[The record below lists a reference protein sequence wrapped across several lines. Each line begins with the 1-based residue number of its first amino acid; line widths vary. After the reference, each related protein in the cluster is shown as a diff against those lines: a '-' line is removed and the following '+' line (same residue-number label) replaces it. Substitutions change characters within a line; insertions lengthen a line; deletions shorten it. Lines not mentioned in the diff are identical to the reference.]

1 MKQGIYLVL
10 LTTLISGFSIFTNKL
25 FVSQADPL
33 AFTTIRNVFVFVFLS
48 LILFGSRKHELLRSI
63 KKNDWLKLVVIG
75 TLGGGLAFALFF
87 MGLAQIDAV
96 QGSLIHK
103 TLFLWVTLLAIPLL
117 GERLHKLQLIGYGF
131 ILLATFAIGGSQ
143 TLGFNSGSL
152 LVLAATL
159 LWAVENVLAKTTLKN
174 VPAEVVGWARI
185 ALGLPVLFVITLL
198 MSKGEL
204 LTAPKTLLVWPLLTS
219 SLFLTGYVYTWYK
232 GLKIIPVTLATSI
245 LVIAPVVTNF
255 LTALF
260 ITRKLPEVQITQGIL
275 LTVGVAFL
283 LTRIILPRKLP
294 VS

>member
-10 LTTLISGFSIFTNKL
+10 LTALISGFSIFSNKI

-33 AFTTIRNVFVFVFLS
+33 AFTTIRNVLVLGFLS
-48 LILFGSRKHELLRSI
+48 FILWQSGKFTVLKSLQ
-63 KKNDWLKLVVIG
+63 KKDWLKLITIG
-75 TLGGGLAFALFF
+75 ALGGGLAFALFF
-87 MGLAQIDAV
+87 TGLSQIGAV

-117 GERLHKLQLIGYGF
+117 GERLHKIQLIGYGV
-131 ILLATFAIGGSQ
+131 ILFATFALGGSQ
-143 TLGFNSGSL
+143 ILVFNSGSL

-185 ALGLPVLFVITLL
+185 ALGLPVLLLITLV
-198 MSKGEL
+198 MGKGTL
-204 LTAPKTLLVWPLLTS
+204 LVSEKTLLLWPLLTS
-219 SLFLTGYVYTWYK
+219 SLFLTGYIYTWYK
-232 GLKIIPVTLATSI
+232 GLKFIPVTLATSI
-245 LVIAPVVTNF
+245 LVVAPVITNF

-260 ITRKLPEVQITQGIL
+260 ITKQLPEMQIMQGFL
-275 LTVGVAFL
+275 LTIGVAFL